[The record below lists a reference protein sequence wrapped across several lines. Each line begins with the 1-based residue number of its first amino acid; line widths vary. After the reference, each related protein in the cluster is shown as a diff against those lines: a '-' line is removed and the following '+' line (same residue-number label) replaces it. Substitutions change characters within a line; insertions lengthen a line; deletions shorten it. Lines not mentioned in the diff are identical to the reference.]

1 MEAQRRGDTGRD
13 TQRQR
18 GEERCKT
25 WGRTHGG
32 TERERHR
39 LGGRDRERHRDTGEG
54 TESRVEGNDG
64 QTETGCWRGA
74 QAEWGGQEWGSCGG
88 GQGPSGSPQTRLGLQ
103 GPLRIT
109 PGCGAPLLGGG
120 GERRRAAGEGCP
132 LHLGPSPSLHGGGA
146 LSVSP
151 PPSLA
156 RGSLRYPSLLSP
168 PPGNSHQARPL
179 STHVP
184 ARDPTAAAW
193 TEACLPRSPDG
204 AVPGLGDKRRPS
216 NLLPWSSLPG
226 SAPPLCGSRELGERE
241 KGRGGG
247 GTRSHPG
254 HPTSPET
261 GRPKVTRNPDCNL
274 SCSRGGGGGRWC
286 RASGQRGGRGGAAG
300 AASGDPP
307 PEVVRKGKLRPG

>member
-151 PPSLA
+151 PPIACTGQPQISLTVVSTTREQPPSQA
-156 RGSLRYPSLLSP
+156 PEHTCSRSGSHRSSVDGGLSP
-168 PPGNSHQARPL
+168 EES
-179 STHVP
+179 
-184 ARDPTAAAW
+184 
-193 TEACLPRSPDG
+193 
-204 AVPGLGDKRRPS
+204 
-216 NLLPWSSLPG
+216 
-226 SAPPLCGSRELGERE
+226 
-241 KGRGGG
+241 
-247 GTRSHPG
+247 
-254 HPTSPET
+254 
-261 GRPKVTRNPDCNL
+261 
-274 SCSRGGGGGRWC
+274 
-286 RASGQRGGRGGAAG
+286 
-300 AASGDPP
+300 
-307 PEVVRKGKLRPG
+307 